1 MPARV
6 RSRDQGFGSKTARVG
21 LGIFVIKNVA
31 PQRALIHAIR
41 GGAPRAALMFVAVF
55 LLCAFPGIATS
66 LPNMVMGA
74 K

>member
-6 RSRDQGFGSKTARVG
+6 RSCAQGYGSKTTRVG

-41 GGAPRAALMFVAVF
+41 GGTLRAALVFAAVF
-55 LLCAFPGIATS
+55 LLCALPGIATR
-66 LPNMVMGA
+66 LPTMLMGA